1 MFILVVNFC
10 QIKRHQHQQ
19 RTFFEFFFCQL
30 KKMLKFEFLKQFRV
44 EHNKGCVTMWPCHL
58 HLKIS

>member
-19 RTFFEFFFCQL
+19 RTFFEIFFCQL

-44 EHNKGCVTMWPCHL
+44 EHNKGCVTMWPCH
-58 HLKIS
+58 